1 MRALGTA
8 GACHCRDKAL
18 CAIRSNAMNR
28 NNLFVILILAVSSL
42 CFLKNSYAEDRKF
55 VVIDKATPA
64 TLREA
69 PNGTRSLGKIPAGTK
84 IEIKSQKDIRS
95 GMLVVTWYEVSYR
108 GKAGWISQYVT
119 MGDVITEDDSGKKSS
134 TRAEGADTVRQGSF
148 DEQAK
153 NNFKLWALNNTAAT
167 YFEYPEGSD
176 WQIWVRLTIDK
187 YTTKENVESIAIK
200 IARAYKMQTGFRKLV
215 IVTVWH
221 PLKAEVYTKG
231 RL

>member
-1 MRALGTA
+1 
-8 GACHCRDKAL
+8 
-18 CAIRSNAMNR
+18 MNR
-28 NNLFVILILAVSSL
+28 NNLFVVLILIVSSL
-42 CFLKNSYAEDRKF
+42 CLMKNSYAELREF
-55 VVIDKATPA
+55 VVIDKTTPA

-84 IEIKSQKDIRS
+84 IEIKSKKDIRS
-95 GMLVVTWYEVSYR
+95 GILVVTWYEVSYK
-108 GKAGWISQYVT
+108 GKTGWISQYVT

-134 TRAEGADTVRQGSF
+134 ARAEGADAVRHGSF

-153 NNFKLWALNNTAAT
+153 SNFKSWALKNTSAT

-176 WQIWVRLTIDK
+176 WQIWVRLTPDR
-187 YTTKENVESIAIK
+187 YTTTENVESIALQ
-200 IARAYKMQTGFRKLV
+200 IAKAYKMQTGFRELV

-221 PLKAEVYTKG
+221 PLKAEVYAKG